1 MIINQIKDKIENAK
15 EQLENRHHDISSNN
29 TQLSEVKAELEE
41 LINKC
46 QELYN
51 EYDNLRTQVL
61 EIKHSRRNE
70 SYSAVSAWDSSAA
83 PTSAWGDDTT
93 KETTEQLQQEPEE
106 ATASTPEG
114 FTKYRAVFDF
124 TARNADEITFKPGD
138 IILVPH
144 EQNADPGWMAGEIDG
159 HTGWFPETYAEKI
172 FDTEEPSSKTYATQ
186 DTYNDNNEQYR

>member
-15 EQLENRHHDISSNN
+15 QQLESRHNDISSNDI
-29 TQLSEVKAELEE
+29 QLSEVKSELQE

-46 QELYN
+46 QELYT

-61 EIKHSRRNE
+61 EIKHNRKNE
-70 SYSAVSAWDSSAA
+70 AYSAVSAWDSAAA
-83 PTSAWGDDTT
+83 PTSAWGEDTT
-93 KETTEQLQQEPEE
+93 PVAATAAIAEPEVPIG
-106 ATASTPEG
+106 TTPEG

-144 EQNADPGWMAGEIDG
+144 DQNADPGWLAGEIDG

-172 FDTEEPSSKTYATQ
+172 FDTEDTPSNIYATQ
-186 DTYNDNNEQYR
+186 DTYNDNNQQYR